1 MKKLG
6 IPAVLMLLFTVAA
19 GAIDTGPR
27 DHQITVQNVSKDPIT
42 VEILWS
48 GGGVSPVDLAPG
60 ETHQDAVPSAIDSV
74 KVRATG
80 NCREAVQAFNMR
92 RANRATI
99 NCENG
104 SYTIRLEVTRPPR

>member
-1 MKKLG
+1 
-6 IPAVLMLLFTVAA
+6 MLLLATAA
-19 GAIDTGPR
+19 GAIDTGPTGHQLTVLNASR
-27 DHQITVQNVSKDPIT
+27 DPVT

-48 GGGVSPVDLAPG
+48 GGGVSPVNLAPG

-104 SYTIRLEVTRPPR
+104 SYTIRLEVTRPAR